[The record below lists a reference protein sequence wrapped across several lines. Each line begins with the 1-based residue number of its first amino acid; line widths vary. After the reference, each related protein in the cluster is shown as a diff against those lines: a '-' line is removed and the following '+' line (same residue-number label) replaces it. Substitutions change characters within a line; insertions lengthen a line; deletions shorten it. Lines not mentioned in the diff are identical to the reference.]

1 MTSLSLAVGQS
12 LPAHVFAC
20 RLLCWCVLALAPC
33 VSYADVS
40 VYAAVVPMKGTTEAD
55 RANAFGAA
63 LQAAVVRA
71 SGRRE
76 AATAPKVLEAAAAP
90 MSLVQQYSTTPDR
103 MLKVGFDGRA
113 IEQLLQQAGLPLWPE
128 ERPTTTVLLFNG
140 NASRA
145 MTVSEQTPERVALEQ
160 AALTRGIAL
169 AWPGENVDPG
179 AARSRLAAGATTATL
194 VGVAAG
200 NGFQW
205 SFGHAGQVVQ
215 AQGSLTDGIDL
226 AADTLAARY
235 APAST
240 RSVNTVAVRI
250 GGLANLQSYAALTR
264 YLEDLSLVRS
274 VSVREFANDSVAF
287 ELGVRGD
294 LDLLQKIFALDA
306 RVVPAARAAT
316 GEGLP
321 AAQAEFLWRP

>member
-1 MTSLSLAVGQS
+1 MTSLSLVVRS
-12 LPAHVFAC
+12 PARACAC
-20 RLLCWCVLALAPC
+20 RLVLGLALTLAPC
-33 VSYADVS
+33 VATLADVS
-40 VYAAVVPMKGTTEAD
+40 VYSAVVAMKGTTEAD

-63 LQAAVVRA
+63 LQTAVVCA

-90 MSLVQQYSTTPDR
+90 MNLVQQYSTTPDR

-113 IEQLLQQAGLPLWPE
+113 IEQLLQQAGLPLWPA
-128 ERPTTTVLLFNG
+128 ERPTTMVLLFG
-140 NASRA
+140 ANASRA
-145 MTVSEQTPERVALEQ
+145 VTVSEQTPERAALEQ
-160 AALTRGIAL
+160 AALTRGITL
-169 AWPGENVDPG
+169 AWPGDNVDAG
-179 AARSRLAAGATTATL
+179 AARARLAAGATTATL
-194 VGVAAG
+194 VGVATG

-215 AQGSLTDGIDL
+215 GQGTVTDGIDL

-240 RSVNTVAVRI
+240 RSVNMVALRV
-250 GGLANLQSYAALTR
+250 GGLANLQAYAALTR

-274 VSVREFANDSVAF
+274 VAVREFANDGVTF
-287 ELGVRGD
+287 DLGVRGD

-306 RVVPAARAAT
+306 RVVPAPRAVAS
-316 GEGLP
+316 EGSP
-321 AAQAEFLWRP
+321 AAQTEFLWRP